1 MSAQVVRCPY
11 CAANILLEAHAFGRP
26 HQCPECSGQFIAPP
40 MAAVVVPPLAAPPE
54 VAKVDKPPRSLL
66 TVTDRSA
73 TQVQT
78 TIVARKPR
86 SLGCLILLLLPFAG
100 FAGLWMSDALVRHE
114 IASQDMSDAIALA
127 FIAVWTAVGIGLLVV
142 SRLRE

>member
-40 MAAVVVPPLAAPPE
+40 MAAVIVPPLSVPPE
-54 VAKVDKPPRSLL
+54 VAHVNKPARSIL
-66 TVTDRSA
+66 TATDRSS
-73 TQVQT
+73 TQVQS
-78 TIVARKPR
+78 TILARKPR

-100 FAGLWMSDALVRHE
+100 LAGVWMSGLLE
-114 IASQDMSDAIALA
+114 SNGIASQDMSDAIALA
-127 FIAVWTAVGIGLLVV
+127 FVAVWAAVGIGLLVV